1 MVVTQNIE
9 ANFTKRQIGIK
20 NKALSRNTEK
30 LASGYRI
37 NRAADDASGLAISE
51 GMRGQVRGL
60 NRSALNTDEGTS
72 FCQIADGA
80 MQEIENIVH
89 RMRELAVQAADDVNT
104 PQDRQMIQYEIEQL
118 VTEVDHITNYTEY
131 NTLKVFSDNALDIN
145 GKDYGL
151 SKVLGKN
158 NVYQGQYM
166 DSPVSFTNGGWN
178 NTGTPA
184 TIVRY
189 GVSVN
194 GGANQNIYNVV
205 SYMQQEYGV
214 TIQNTS
220 AGNVNAMTLYSADGK
235 SEISLQYNQIK
246 PDGTR
251 LLNTITVNTYD
262 SVLPNPAANLTE
274 TRKLTGSCS
283 AMGSTGLGGTQFYGS
298 WVDFDGLG
306 TTYRLSDLEGL
317 GFNTGCTH
325 CSGQK
330 RYNVEFT
337 LQPCNTTNSSGVNYT
352 FTTNKTTSNVFN
364 TLKVNIAGCTSGADI
379 VGRIMSAANSES
391 AFTNHYIQF
400 AYHNSDPSKLYMYDD
415 EAGSRTSMFEPAVR
429 TEGGLQIETGK
440 RLNIQVGSNSDQ
452 FVTID
457 VPYLNASMLGISM
470 VNLTKRESAENAIS
484 VCDGAIDILNQERS
498 RMGSMVVRLSHAY
511 DNVKNAGEN
520 MQSSESLVR
529 DLDMADEMVKHSA
542 NNIIL
547 QAAQS
552 MLSQA
557 NSSKDGVMALFR
569 E

>member
-1 MVVTQNIE
+1 
-9 ANFTKRQIGIK
+9 
-20 NKALSRNTEK
+20 
-30 LASGYRI
+30 
-37 NRAADDASGLAISE
+37 
-51 GMRGQVRGL
+51 
-60 NRSALNTDEGTS
+60 
-72 FCQIADGA
+72 
-80 MQEIENIVH
+80 
-89 RMRELAVQAADDVNT
+89 
-104 PQDRQMIQYEIEQL
+104 MIQYEIEQL

-306 TTYRLSDLEGL
+306 TTYRLSDLED
-317 GFNTGCTH
+317 
-325 CSGQK
+325 
-330 RYNVEFT
+330 
-337 LQPCNTTNSSGVNYT
+337 GV
-352 FTTNKTTSNVFN
+352 
-364 TLKVNIAGCTSGADI
+364 TSGI
-379 VGRIMSAANSES
+379 FLLCIG
-391 AFTNHYIQF
+391 
-400 AYHNSDPSKLYMYDD
+400 
-415 EAGSRTSMFEPAVR
+415 
-429 TEGGLQIETGK
+429 
-440 RLNIQVGSNSDQ
+440 
-452 FVTID
+452 
-457 VPYLNASMLGISM
+457 
-470 VNLTKRESAENAIS
+470 
-484 VCDGAIDILNQERS
+484 
-498 RMGSMVVRLSHAY
+498 
-511 DNVKNAGEN
+511 
-520 MQSSESLVR
+520 
-529 DLDMADEMVKHSA
+529 
-542 NNIIL
+542 
-547 QAAQS
+547 QAAD
-552 MLSQA
+552 L
-557 NSSKDGVMALFR
+557 
-569 E
+569 